1 MDIPIN
7 VIDITDSI
15 QERMKEIKMSKVQ
28 FAQEMK
34 IYPANVDRTI
44 KQMKKNLDTLLLT
57 CRVLDYNF
65 FKDFI
70 ANEKNET
77 VSSEQNPNYI
87 VDRALDLAAENARL
101 QIEIDKLQQELKNI
115 KTIVHPSPLMG
126 LLLLKPQK

>member
-15 QERMKEIKMSKVQ
+15 QERMKEIKMSKIQ

-34 IYPANVDRTI
+34 IYPTNVDRTI

-57 CRVLDYNF
+57 CRVLDYN
-65 FKDFI
+65 
-70 ANEKNET
+70 EKNET
-77 VSSEQNPNYI
+77 VSSEQNSNYI

-115 KTIVHPSPLMG
+115 N
-126 LLLLKPQK
+126 Q

>member
-115 KTIVHPSPLMG
+115 N
-126 LLLLKPQK
+126 Q